1 MNNKIKYLFSSLFLF
16 LSNAFIF
23 AEDIDMGGGWTSG
36 GNGSESQGEGAQG
49 VQNPIDMYDGV
60 LLLIAIL
67 LIVGYYLYK
76 RNRRIVDN

>member
-49 VQNPIDMYDGV
+49 VQNPIDMYEGT
-60 LLLIAIL
+60 LLVIAIL
-67 LIVGYYLYK
+67 LIVGYLYK
-76 RNRRIVDN
+76 RNKRIVDN